1 MTQNWHERP
10 SQPDRNPT
18 EERPP
23 FLVSIISV
31 VACGVLVIPVF
42 AVQAS
47 TWTAFTAITAVG
59 IAVAGAALLVGALT
73 GFLFGIPRKLQQDR
87 SAPSEDNGQEKS
99 SAREESALYGGNTN
113 LEQISDWLTKI
124 LVGVGLT
131 QISAVGEALRKIA
144 DVAAP
149 GFGGFDSSGPFA
161 AALVVYFLVSG
172 FLIGY
177 LWTRLFLGRALTAA
191 ERAHSLKKQLS
202 ELEQQS
208 HADAKALRLSGMQLS
223 GDEGERPTQSE
234 LDEAMRGASSDTRS
248 HIFYRAQLQRW
259 RNWKEDV
266 TKPVM
271 ERTIPIF
278 RALISSDTENRYH
291 ENHGQLG
298 YALKDK
304 RNADEAE
311 AERELSTAIAI
322 RGDAREHNW
331 HIYEFNRALCR
342 IRLDPGF
349 KADSPSSADA
359 RSKIIADLAVGVE
372 DPWVEE
378 LVEKDPDINK
388 WLALNKLTTDDIG
401 A

>member
-1 MTQNWHERP
+1 M
-10 SQPDRNPT
+10 

-31 VACGVLVIPVF
+31 VACGILVIPIF
-42 AVQAS
+42 AIQAPD
-47 TWTAFTAITAVG
+47 WQDFTAITALG

-73 GFLFGIPRKLQQDR
+73 GFLFGIPRKLQQER
-87 SAPSEDNGQEKS
+87 LAPSEEVDQEKAA
-99 SAREESALYGGNTN
+99 AREESALYGGNTN

-131 QISAVGEALRKIA
+131 QISALGGALQKVA

-149 GFGGFDSSGPFA
+149 GFGGFVSSGPFA
-161 AALVVYFLVSG
+161 VSLVLYFMVSG

-191 ERAHSLKKQLS
+191 ERAVSLKKQLS
-202 ELEQQS
+202 RLEQQA
-208 HADAKALRLSGMQLS
+208 HADARALRLGGQQLS
-223 GDEGERPTQSE
+223 GDDADLPGQAE
-234 LDEAMRGASSDTRS
+234 LDEAVKGASGDTRS

-259 RNWKEDV
+259 RNWKEEV

-278 RALISSDTENRYH
+278 RALIASDTEHRYH

-304 RNADEAE
+304 RDADCAE
-311 AERELSTAIAI
+311 AERELSTAIAL

-342 IRLDPGF
+342 IKLDPGF
-349 KADSPSSADA
+349 KSESPSSAEA
-359 RSKIIADLAVGVE
+359 KSRIIADLAVGVE
-372 DPWVEE
+372 DPWISE

-388 WLALNKLTTDDIG
+388 WLRLNKLSTDDIDG
-401 A
+401 